1 MKHSKENI
9 NKLKLLVEE
18 LTIRDNDAFERKELL
33 ELLMEITS
41 DGYWDWNLKTNEV
54 FLNSNY
60 KKQLGYKPEEL
71 NNAKETWEKLM
82 FDDDL
87 KLMEEKVKAHVD
99 SNGSVPFKMITRY
112 THKDGKT
119 VKVLCRGKV
128 VEWDKDNNPLRMV
141 GTHVDL
147 TDINLNL
154 TNNEN

>member
-1 MKHSKENI
+1 MKDSKENI

-18 LTIRDNDAFERKELL
+18 LTIRDNDVFERKELL

-54 FLNSNY
+54 FLNPNY

-71 NNAKETWEKLM
+71 KNSKETWEKLM

-87 KLMEEKVKAHVD
+87 KLMEEKVKTHVD
-99 SNGSVPFKMITRY
+99 SNGTVPFKMIARY
-112 THKDGKT
+112 THKNGKT

-128 VEWDKDNNPLRMV
+128 VEWDKDNNPVRMV

-147 TDINLNL
+147 TDIC
-154 TNNEN
+154 

>member
-33 ELLMEITS
+33 ELLMGITS

-71 NNAKETWEKLM
+71 KNAKETWEKLM

-99 SNGSVPFKMITRY
+99 SNGTIPFKMIARY
-112 THKDGKT
+112 KHKDGRT
-119 VKVLCRGKV
+119 VKILCRGKV
-128 VEWDKDNNPLRMV
+128 VEWDNNNEPVRIV

-147 TDINLNL
+147 TDI
-154 TNNEN
+154 